1 MADIG
6 TRSDWTTEE
15 AYWRDNYRKRPYY
28 EYGSEYEYYS
38 PAYRF
43 GYDAT
48 DRYRGRNWKDVEADL
63 ERDWNSYEY
72 RGQSTW
78 QQMKN
83 AIKDAWDRMVGNR

>member
-15 AYWRDNYRKRPYY
+15 AYWRENYRQRPYY
-28 EYGSEYEYYS
+28 VYGSEFDYYV

-48 DRYRGRNWKDVEADL
+48 DRYRGRNWKDVEGDL
-63 ERDWNSYEY
+63 EHDWNGYEH